1 MVKLRIAK
9 KEDGAALA
17 AIYGYYVENTA
28 ITFEYVAPSAD
39 EFGERIA
46 HKLEK
51 YPYIA
56 AEENGRAVGYAYA
69 DMYRERAAFE
79 WSCELSVYVDKN
91 ETGKGIGKLLYSAL
105 VEILRLQGFVSVVAS
120 ITYPNGPSVAL
131 HEKMGFSHLG
141 TMHDIGFKFGR
152 WLDLMWFE
160 KRISDIDTPA
170 PIIPFPELDSDCVRH
185 VLQEYSSERMR

>member
-1 MVKLRIAK
+1 MVKLRIAT

-17 AIYGYYVENTA
+17 AIYAYYVENTA
-28 ITFEYVAPSAD
+28 VTFEYVAPSAE

-51 YPYIA
+51 YPYIV

-69 DMYRERAAFE
+69 DMYRERAAFN

-91 ETGKGIGKLLYSAL
+91 ETGKGTGKLLYNAL
-105 VEILRLQGFVSVVAS
+105 IAILKLQGFVSVVAS
-120 ITYPNGPSVAL
+120 ITYPNDPSVAL

-141 TMHDIGFKFGR
+141 TMHDIGYKFGR

-160 KRISDIDTPA
+160 KRISDVNTPA
-170 PIIPFPELDSDCVRH
+170 MVIPFPELDSEKISAI
-185 VLQEYSSERMR
+185 LEKFTY

>member
-1 MVKLRIAK
+1 MIKLRIAT

-17 AIYGYYVENTA
+17 AIYAYYVENTA
-28 ITFEYVAPSAD
+28 ITFEYVAPSAE

-51 YPYIA
+51 YPYIV

-69 DMYRERAAFE
+69 DMYRERAAFN

-91 ETGKGIGKLLYSAL
+91 ETGKGIGKRLYNAL
-105 VEILRLQGFVSVVAS
+105 IDILRLQGFVSVVAS
-120 ITYPNGPSVAL
+120 ITYPNESSVTL
-131 HEKMGFSHLG
+131 HEKMGFVHLG
-141 TMHDIGFKFGR
+141 TMHDIGYKFGR

-160 KRISDIDTPA
+160 KRISEVGA
-170 PIIPFPELDSDCVRH
+170 PVHVIPFPKLESGNITS
-185 VLQEYSSERMR
+185 VLEKFTY

>member
-1 MVKLRIAK
+1 MIKLRIAT

-17 AIYGYYVENTA
+17 AIYAYYVENTA

-39 EFGERIA
+39 EFGDRIA

-51 YPYIA
+51 YPYIV

-69 DMYRERAAFE
+69 DMYRERAAFN

-91 ETGKGIGKLLYSAL
+91 ETGKGIGKLLYNAL
-105 VEILRLQGFVSVVAS
+105 IEILRLQGFVSVVAS
-120 ITYPNGPSVAL
+120 ITYPNEASVAL
-131 HEKMGFSHLG
+131 HEKLGFSHLG
-141 TMHDIGFKFGR
+141 TMHNIGFKLGR

-160 KRISDIDTPA
+160 KRISDISAPA
-170 PIIPFPELDSDCVRH
+170 SLISFPELSTEKISA
-185 VLQEYSSERMR
+185 VLENFTI

>member
-1 MVKLRIAK
+1 MIKLRIAT

-17 AIYGYYVENTA
+17 AIYAYYVENTA
-28 ITFEYVAPSAD
+28 ITFEYVAPSAE

-51 YPYIA
+51 YPYIV

-69 DMYRERAAFE
+69 DMYRERAAFN

-91 ETGKGIGKLLYSAL
+91 ETGKGIGKHLYNAL
-105 VEILRLQGFVSVVAS
+105 IDILRLQGFVSVVAS
-120 ITYPNGPSVAL
+120 ITYPNESSVAL
-131 HEKMGFSHLG
+131 HEKMGFVHLG
-141 TMHDIGFKFGR
+141 TMHDIGYKFGR

-160 KRISDIDTPA
+160 KRISDVSA
-170 PIIPFPELDSDCVRH
+170 PTTIIPFPEIESEKITA
-185 VLQEYSSERMR
+185 VLEKFTY

>member
-1 MVKLRIAK
+1 MVKLRIAT

-17 AIYGYYVENTA
+17 AIYAYYVENTA
-28 ITFEYVAPSAD
+28 VTFEYVAPSAE

-51 YPYIA
+51 YPYIV

-69 DMYRERAAFE
+69 DMYRERAAFN
-79 WSCELSVYVDKN
+79 WSCELSVYLDKY
-91 ETGKGIGKLLYSAL
+91 ETGKGTGKLLYNAL
-105 VEILRLQGFVSVVAS
+105 IAILKLQGFVSVVAS

-131 HEKMGFSHLG
+131 HKKMGFSHLG
-141 TMHDIGFKFGR
+141 TMRDIGYKFGR

-160 KRISDIDTPA
+160 KRISDVNTPA
-170 PIIPFPELDSDCVRH
+170 TVIPFPELDSEKISAI
-185 VLQEYSSERMR
+185 LEKFTY

>member
-1 MVKLRIAK
+1 MVKLRIAT

-17 AIYGYYVENTA
+17 SIYAYYVENTA
-28 ITFEYVAPSAD
+28 ITFEYVAPNAE

-51 YPYIA
+51 YPYIV

-69 DMYRERAAFE
+69 DMYRERAAFN

-91 ETGKGIGKLLYSAL
+91 ETGKGTGKLLYNAL
-105 VEILRLQGFVSVVAS
+105 IAILKLQGFVSVVAS
-120 ITYPNGPSVAL
+120 ITYPNESSVAL
-131 HEKMGFSHLG
+131 HEKLGFSHLG
-141 TMHDIGFKFGR
+141 TMHGIGFKFGR

-160 KRISDIDTPA
+160 KRISDVSTPA
-170 PIIPFPELDSDCVRH
+170 PIIPFPELDTDKISDM
-185 VLQEYSSERMR
+185 LEKFTF

>member
-1 MVKLRIAK
+1 MIKLRIAT

-17 AIYGYYVENTA
+17 AIYAYYVENTA

-39 EFGERIA
+39 EFGDRIA

-51 YPYIA
+51 YPYIV

-69 DMYRERAAFE
+69 DMYRERAAFN

-91 ETGKGIGKLLYSAL
+91 ETGKGIGKRLYGAL
-105 VEILRLQGFVSVVAS
+105 EELLRLQGFVSVVAS
-120 ITYPNGPSVAL
+120 ITYPNEASVSL
-131 HEKMGFSHLG
+131 HEKMGFTHLG
-141 TMHDIGFKFGR
+141 TMHDIGYKLGR

-160 KRISDIDTPA
+160 KRISDASSPM
-170 PIIPFPELDSDCVRH
+170 PIIPFPKLDSEKITA
-185 VLQEYSSERMR
+185 VLEKFTN

>member
-1 MVKLRIAK
+1 MIKLRIAT

-17 AIYGYYVENTA
+17 AIYSYYVENTA
-28 ITFEYVAPSAD
+28 ITFEYVAPSA
-39 EFGERIA
+39 EKFGERIA

-51 YPYIA
+51 YPYIV
-56 AEENGRAVGYAYA
+56 AEENGRALGYAYA
-69 DMYRERAAFE
+69 DMYRERAAFA

-91 ETGKGIGKLLYSAL
+91 ETGKGIGKRLYAALIELLR
-105 VEILRLQGFVSVVAS
+105 IQGFVSVVAS
-120 ITYPNGPSVAL
+120 ITYPNESSVAL

-160 KRISDIDTPA
+160 KRISDVDVPA
-170 PIIPFPELDSDCVRH
+170 PIIPFPELDVYRVSK
-185 VLQEYSSERMR
+185 VLQECSAEVMK